1 MYLYSRAH
9 VRCSIGGGAVLD
21 VIDALH
27 STLPVTSTGQKGNYN
42 STHIFWWYWGLNSGP
57 TL

>member
-42 STHIFWWYWGLNSGP
+42 STHIFGG
-57 TL
+57 TGV